1 MLRKLGIEPGEA
13 KVFAWGAAALFLMGW
28 ADVSV
33 KNVSETLFI
42 KRVGVERLPL
52 VFLANSVLLV
62 VTTYAVG
69 RSAARTDR
77 LRLLPYVLVG
87 LAIAL
92 IPLWVLVLKDVTSAY
107 VLLVIASKEL
117 PSIALLVFWLAL
129 ADLLHGRQAK
139 RLFAPLMAGMTLG
152 TILGSFAS
160 GPVSRMA
167 GIAGPLPMSAAALAL
182 SALMTQP
189 LRRLRS
195 TRLERRPERAVHR
208 LREDEPEKPSD
219 GSVAELRGLWG
230 ESRLFR
236 LLFVTAAC
244 SGLLGPMLYF
254 QFSYVAHLAT
264 QGAGGEAKLMDFY
277 SQFRG
282 WLSFGVLGAQLA
294 LTSSLYRR
302 IGIPLAAAISPVIY
316 LLGFLGLSARLS
328 LPAGVGAMAGTK
340 LQDSAVYDPAV
351 RILFNLF
358 PEDIRPR
365 AMALLEGPVKRA
377 GGALGNVV
385 TLAAVGVGSAIWV
398 GWTALPIAVVWLAVA
413 LVLWRAY
420 PALLLH
426 ASARRSRFGDDFD
439 FSEMLDANTLR
450 GLSGHLLDTDPA
462 RRRVAVD
469 LVCEAKPEL
478 AAAILAEAARAA
490 PPAVRP
496 ALIAALHRVLESFL
510 VSDLSDEDAAAHLE
524 ALLDDREGLTD
535 RDRAEVVQA
544 WGRLASGTAGGSGDR
559 SGVLE
564 RCLED
569 PSTAVHLAAAA
580 ALRRRGALPDGAR
593 GLDAE
598 LRDALADGDPVVRR
612 TAREECRAILMRGE
626 SGEAWEAWLAE
637 LAGLLLCDADR
648 AEAAEALAGVAERH
662 GARAAGVGDLVLRWR
677 GDGDP
682 RVRAAVLRFIGY
694 AGLEE
699 HSGWLVSHVA
709 FDEGEGA
716 ERVRAAAREA
726 LRALGPRAADAM
738 LVELSFGK
746 RSSRDAI
753 LPLVRELDVE
763 HATIRRLYERELD
776 SIRNTLVVLYAAV
789 KEGISPIV
797 LQRLGERL
805 DEGLHTALQ
814 LLAAVHDDDRIANL
828 AVPLRCARGRRQHAI
843 LLEALES
850 LLSPLEKAQLVP
862 ILEDQTAAERGRAAA
877 RTLGIPV
884 PSGAALAQSLL
895 EDSDELTRRIAA
907 GTLPAAAAGDA
918 GLAAGADVHDDG
930 SVLNPVERA
939 LLLRGVPLFEGLTTR
954 QLMNVA
960 DVVAEEVHPP
970 KTVVCREGEYSD
982 CMYIIV
988 TGTVDVTTGNTVL
1001 THLGPND
1008 FFGEIAI
1015 FEGATRSANVVTREE
1030 AVSLL
1035 RLDRDDLMSL
1045 MEELPGIAICICQ
1058 TLSRRVRDLTE
1069 RVNV

>member
-52 VFLANSVLLV
+52 VFLANSILLV
-62 VTTYAVG
+62 VTTYLVG
-69 RSAARTDR
+69 RIAARADR
-77 LRLLPYVLVG
+77 LRLLPQILVG

-92 IPLWVLVLKDVTSAY
+92 VPLWFLVLEDVKSAY

-117 PSIALLVFWLAL
+117 PSVALLVFWLAL
-129 ADLLHGRQAK
+129 ADLLNGRQAK

-160 GPVSRMA
+160 GPVSRVA
-167 GIAGPLPMSAAALAL
+167 GIAGPLPMSAAALVL
-182 SALMTQP
+182 SAVMTQP

-195 TRLERRPERAVHR
+195 GRLERRPARPIHD
-208 LREDEPEKPSD
+208 LREDEAAKPSG
-219 GSVAELRGLWG
+219 GSMAKFRGLWR
-230 ESRLFR
+230 ENRLFR

-254 QFSYVAHLAT
+254 QFQYVADAAT
-264 QGAGGEAKLMDFY
+264 QGEAKLLGFY
-277 SQFRG
+277 AQFRG
-282 WLSFGVLGAQLA
+282 WISLGVLGAQLA
-294 LTSSLYRR
+294 VASNLYRF
-302 IGIPLAAAISPVIY
+302 IGIPLAAAISPLIY
-316 LLGFLGLSARLS
+316 LLGFTGLSVRLS

-340 LQDSAVYDPAV
+340 LQDNAVYDPAV

-365 AMALLEGPVKRA
+365 AMASLEGPVKRA

-385 TLAAVGVGSAIWV
+385 TLAAVGVGSAVWV
-398 GWTALPIAVVWLAVA
+398 GWAALPIAVAWLAVA

-420 PALLLH
+420 PALLLQ
-426 ASARRSRFGDDFD
+426 ASARRSHFGDVFD
-439 FSEMLDANTLR
+439 FSEMLDSNTLR
-450 GLSGHLLDTDPA
+450 GLSGHLLDSDPA

-478 AAAILAEAARAA
+478 AAGIFAEAARAA

-496 ALIAALHRVLESFL
+496 ELISGLDRVLESS
-510 VSDLSDEDAAAHLE
+510 VTADPSNEDAAAHLE
-524 ALLDDREGLTD
+524 ALVDEREGLSEAD
-535 RDRAEVVQA
+535 RVDVVQA
-544 WGRLASGTAGGSGDR
+544 VGRLTSGAAAGSRDGG
-559 SGVLE
+559 GVLE
-564 RCLED
+564 RCLGD
-569 PSTAVHLAAAA
+569 PSQAVRLAAAA
-580 ALRRRGALPDGAR
+580 ALRRRGTLSQGLREFDSALR
-593 GLDAE
+593 E
-598 LRDALADGDPVVRR
+598 ALADDDPVVRR

-626 SGEAWEAWLAE
+626 SGEAWESWLAALAE
-637 LAGLLLCDADR
+637 LLLRETDR

-677 GDGDP
+677 EDADS
-682 RVRAAVLRFIGY
+682 RVRAAVLLFIGY

-716 ERVRAAAREA
+716 EHVRAAAREA
-726 LRALGPRAADAM
+726 LRALGTRAADAM

-746 RSSRDAI
+746 RSSRDLI
-753 LPLVRELDVE
+753 LPLVRELSVE
-763 HATIRRLYERELD
+763 PATLRGLYDRELD
-776 SIRNTLVVLYAAV
+776 SIRHTLVVLYAAV
-789 KEGISPIV
+789 RQGISPIV
-797 LQRLGERL
+797 LQRLGER
-805 DEGLHTALQ
+805 
-814 LLAAVHDDDRIANL
+814 LAAVHDDDRIANL
-828 AVPLRCARGRRQHAI
+828 AVPLRRARGGRQHAI

-862 ILEDQTAAERGRAAA
+862 ILEDRTAAERGRAAA
-877 RTLGIPV
+877 RTLRIPV
-884 PSGAALAQSLL
+884 PSGAVLAQSLL

-907 GTLPAAAAGDA
+907 ATLPGAAAGDA
-918 GLAAGADVHDDG
+918 GLAAAADLQDDG
-930 SVLNPVERA
+930 GVLNPVERA

-960 DVVAEEVHPP
+960 EVVAEEVHPP
-970 KTVVCREGEYSD
+970 ETVVCREGEHSD

-988 TGTVDVTTGNTVL
+988 EGTVDVTTGNTVL

-1008 FFGEIAI
+1008 FFGEVAI
-1015 FEGATRSANVVTREE
+1015 FEGATRSANVVTRGEP
-1030 AVSLL
+1030 VSLL
-1035 RLDRDDLMSL
+1035 RLDRDDLLSL

-1069 RVNV
+1069 RVHV